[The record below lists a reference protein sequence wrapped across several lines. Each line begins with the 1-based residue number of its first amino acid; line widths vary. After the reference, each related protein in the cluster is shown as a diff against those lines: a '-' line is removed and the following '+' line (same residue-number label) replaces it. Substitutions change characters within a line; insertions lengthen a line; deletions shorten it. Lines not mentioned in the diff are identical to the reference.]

1 MRSAFFTNLWWLL
14 NGRRRGDTRAEV
26 MMSAPMMVTVTMTGM
41 VSASTSLCYGLG
53 GLFMAMSRVSLEA
66 SRGGRHGNQA
76 GIAGGRI
83 FIFSMVAPASIILFA
98 ETAASKE

>member
-1 MRSAFFTNLWWLL
+1 
-14 NGRRRGDTRAEV
+14 
-26 MMSAPMMVTVTMTGM
+26 MSAPMMVTVTMTGM